1 MKSIVINF
9 NFIIVAAVILTT
21 LTLTNH
27 AIGANQGT
35 GEPLS
40 LNLNLEN
47 CEGINSFN
55 FGSVN
60 NSTMDQIT
68 EKYGP
73 IRVCYPNADVLAFT
87 QYPSPAD
94 PNIIIIPS
102 NEKNEG
108 SGYATNGKPIF
119 IIALKNGREQH
130 VGKTRSEVFQALAN
144 GIEIFKGSSPEELE
158 LLNTAKPVNPGQ
170 AGLE

>member
-68 EKYGP
+68 EKY
-73 IRVCYPNADVLAFT
+73 VLKE
-87 QYPSPAD
+87 
-94 PNIIIIPS
+94 NITLKAEWTMIKYNVHACQDTKFNFLVMNS
-102 NEKNEG
+102 FREF
-108 SGYATNGKPIF
+108 YAAT
-119 IIALKNGREQH
+119 
-130 VGKTRSEVFQALAN
+130 
-144 GIEIFKGSSPEELE
+144 
-158 LLNTAKPVNPGQ
+158 
-170 AGLE
+170 